1 MNRVSILLVL
11 LVSVLVA
18 ALISVSRAQ
27 PGPGPGPANT
37 VGRYQLMSAS
47 ETYIYA
53 IDTQSGQV
61 WGKARVDKDW
71 KDHGNPAGQPPK

>member
-11 LVSVLVA
+11 LASVLVA

-27 PGPGPGPANT
+27 PGPGPANT

-47 ETYIYA
+47 DTYIYA

-61 WGKARVDKDW
+61 WGKARVEKDW
-71 KDHGNPAGQPPK
+71 KDHGNPAGQLPK